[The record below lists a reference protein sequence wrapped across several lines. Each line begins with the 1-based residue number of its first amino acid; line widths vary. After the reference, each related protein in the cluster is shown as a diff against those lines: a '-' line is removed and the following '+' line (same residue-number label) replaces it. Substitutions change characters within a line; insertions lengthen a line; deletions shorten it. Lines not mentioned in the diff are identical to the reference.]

1 MASHIERRK
10 FLATLAGAAAC
21 PLAARAQQSARMR
34 KIGVIS
40 PYAADQVSTS
50 STDSFTQRLQQ
61 LGWMDGRNLHID
73 YRWAAGDSSRLRSEA
88 AELVRV
94 VFPDALP
101 IIHRQLV
108 VALAAQRR
116 LPVIYPFRDFVVDGG
131 LVSYGINASD
141 QYRQA
146 ADYVDRI
153 LRGAN
158 PADLP
163 VQAPTQFELVINLK
177 TAKALG
183 LEVPPTLLARADEV
197 IE

>member
-1 MASHIERRK
+1 MGGKWLEVLKDMPPRTVRVALIVNPNNPNASIFLRSVETVAASFGIETVATAVRDKGEIERTISA
-10 FLATLAGAAAC
+10 LDGASGGG
-21 PLAARAQQSARMR
+21 L
-34 KIGVIS
+34 
-40 PYAADQVSTS
+40 
-50 STDSFTQRLQQ
+50 
-61 LGWMDGRNLHID
+61 
-73 YRWAAGDSSRLRSEA
+73 
-88 AELVRV
+88 V

-101 IIHRQLV
+101 IIHRQLI
-108 VALAAQRR
+108 VALAARHR

-183 LEVPPTLLARADEV
+183 LEVPPTLLAVADEL